1 MILNKKDTIDF
12 LNGTSLHPRKGDM
25 KTILDMV
32 HIGKQVGYQ
41 ITKIGI
47 DQYEI
52 LPNYFIT
59 NFNKPVMIH
68 KDIPENIG
76 GVLDGKPWVQIFDD
90 IFNVQGFSV
99 EDIVYLFGLN
109 TGDFIDISKISQYGL
124 ACAQFAGY
132 IYEDEAIIHIYYY
145 PHKVDQGYF
154 DWGGKLYEWK

>member
-1 MILNKKDTIDF
+1 MESIHEL
-12 LNGTSLHPRKGDM
+12 
-25 KTILDMV
+25 ILD
-32 HIGKQVGYQ
+32 
-41 ITKIGI
+41 TFKI
-47 DQYEI
+47 Y
-52 LPNYFIT
+52 
-59 NFNKPVMIH
+59 
-68 KDIPENIG
+68 
-76 GVLDGKPWVQIFDD
+76 
-90 IFNVQGFSV
+90 V